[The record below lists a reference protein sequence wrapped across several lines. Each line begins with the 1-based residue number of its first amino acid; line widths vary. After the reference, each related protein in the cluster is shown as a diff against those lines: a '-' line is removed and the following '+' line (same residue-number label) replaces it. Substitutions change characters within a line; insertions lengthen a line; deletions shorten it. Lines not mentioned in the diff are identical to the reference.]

1 MVALKSNLSQQRP
14 VGCVVWVGAPHFTAS
29 LLLAEHSRMTFTDL
43 TPAQRAALAGGV
55 FVLAGLLVLMLA
67 ASDFDLS
74 TFRTVR
80 SESYG
85 GSGVVETRYNPL
97 GILGLAVI
105 SVFLVG
111 LLMLFVSRVKPILSG
126 TMARGAAGSAA
137 VTKAGHKLEH
147 ELSNVLALIRGQIA
161 SNDSYGKS
169 LATAQTRLSG
179 LTEGEQVRVIVS
191 LLVAENERMRR
202 DTSDLKGKLEDSKK
216 QIEGLRQSLS
226 DAEETVLT
234 DPLTGTGNRR
244 RFDAALDKAIVD
256 CKESKRPLSLVMC
269 DIDHFK
275 KVNDAYGH
283 QVGDE
288 IIKMFARVIESNVR
302 DGDTVIRYGGEEFAM
317 ILPTADQ
324 DAARAIS
331 ERIRKQFEGK
341 KLTIRETNQKIGQ
354 LTASFGVAQ
363 FRMADDLETLV
374 QRADAKLYEAKS
386 AGRNRVAVFAQ
397 E

>member
-1 MVALKSNLSQQRP
+1 
-14 VGCVVWVGAPHFTAS
+14 
-29 LLLAEHSRMTFTDL
+29 MTFTDL